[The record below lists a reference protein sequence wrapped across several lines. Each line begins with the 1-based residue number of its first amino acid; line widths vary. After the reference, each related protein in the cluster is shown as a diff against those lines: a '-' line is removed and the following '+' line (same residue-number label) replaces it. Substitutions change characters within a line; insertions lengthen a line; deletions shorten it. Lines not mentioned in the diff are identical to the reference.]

1 MFLFKKSKNRSYSN
15 YVKRIIGGSPSNI
28 DLYYLAMRH
37 TSAAQEK
44 RKGFLESNERLEYLG
59 DAVLGV
65 VVAEYLFNKYP
76 FKDEGFLTE
85 VRSRIVNRENLNQL
99 SKKIG
104 LEEILEYNGH
114 LKGNKQSFK
123 SIYGDALEALV
134 GAVYLDKGHQFTKNF
149 ILKKLIIPH
158 VDIDM
163 VISTDT
169 NFKSKVIEWSQ
180 KENKKLSF
188 EVVELDSQKH
198 FKKFEAKLF
207 VGKKEISTGYGLSK
221 KKAEQAAAEKCCQV
235 LKIE

>member
-1 MFLFKKSKNRSYSN
+1 
-15 YVKRIIGGSPSNI
+15 
-28 DLYYLAMRH
+28 MRH
-37 TSAAQEK
+37 TSAAEEN
-44 RKGFLESNERLEYLG
+44 RKGFLESNERLEFLG
-59 DAVLGV
+59 DAVLGL

-104 LEEILEYNGH
+104 LEEIIQYNGH
-114 LKGNKQSFK
+114 MKGNKQSFK

-134 GAVYLDKGHQFTKNF
+134 GAVYLDKGHKFTKNF

-158 VDIDM
+158 VDIEM

-180 KENKKLSF
+180 KENKVLSF
-188 EVVELDSQKH
+188 EVTELDSKKH

-207 VGKKEISTGYGLSK
+207 VGKKQISVGHGLSK
-221 KKAEQAAAEKCCQV
+221 KKAEQDAAEKSCQI
-235 LKIE
+235 LNIE